1 MKCPGCGTENSASV
15 KFCSE
20 CGAPMGVPCPHCAH
34 RNARDAQKCAGCGHS
49 LSAAPA
55 QGPAAERRNLTV
67 FFADIAGSTALSE
80 KLDPED
86 LRALFAK
93 YQSDCVEIV
102 NRYEGHVAQFLGDGV
117 LAYFGYPAAHED
129 DASRAVRAALEIT
142 ARIAGAAPDA
152 NRPPDA
158 TRPLVRIGIHTGLV
172 VVGEVGA
179 GGRREQLA
187 LGETPNVAARLQS
200 EAQPGAIVI
209 SEATRALLAGQF
221 ALEELGSKTLKG
233 LSRPMQV
240 FRVIAKS
247 RTTSRFQAMTSAQ
260 GLTSFVGRD
269 RELKSIRTAWAE
281 ACDGRGCTLILQGQ
295 AGIGKSRLLEAAI
308 QQAGDRAHE
317 AFEAQCSPYQLNN
330 PLFPIIEMIERR
342 VGIEENMSA
351 TEKLDLLEQFAV
363 GRGVPLEQA
372 AVALGGLFSVS
383 TAERYPD
390 VELPPARSL
399 QWTIEIVAELLIHS
413 VDGSP
418 VLLLVEDL
426 HWADPS
432 TLDLLAQIFERQ
444 SDKAVL
450 MVGTA
455 RPEFT
460 APWLDHPRC
469 RRVRVD
475 ALPPEDTRALVAR
488 VVGPKP
494 LPPALLD
501 ELVSRTGGIPLFVEA
516 VTRTVIDAGIL
527 RELADRFE
535 LTGPL
540 PPGLIPATVQD
551 SLMGRIDRL
560 GADRAVAQLA
570 ATIGRECSFELLQ
583 TVLDKSTQALAA
595 AVLHL
600 VELEIVIE
608 NGVPPGSTYTFR
620 HALIQ
625 DAAYGSLLRTT
636 RQEFH
641 GKIAEALTNRFPL
654 MAETKPELLA
664 RHFEGAGRIP
674 EAIAGWM
681 RAGQQAQQRSA
692 LRECTAYLQKAISL
706 LETLPADDPGRLK
719 SEMEAQLAISTALMS
734 TIGWGSREAEAACIR
749 ARDLCEKLGNH
760 NGFFGAMWGLWTV
773 YFLRGTIGP
782 ALEAVKPVEQFA
794 LATEYPN
801 LLIVAHQAVGYTLYF
816 HGEFAKAREHAAEAL
831 ALYTPERELELVAI
845 FQLPF
850 SFACGN
856 FLAMSLWFMGYPEQA
871 EHARIDAW
879 SVIDALAIPAA
890 TAYGL
895 GNVLM
900 IHYARR
906 DYSTVERAAEQLYEL
921 ATDGGYL
928 LWAAQGRIY
937 RGWAQAMNG
946 QSEAGIAEMKAGLES
961 YRLTGSD
968 LMTTQFCLMMAEA
981 QLRAGRP
988 GDALAALSRGLAY
1001 VESAQERAFEPEL
1014 HRLRGEIMIAQGARA
1029 AGESSLRRAIERAQ
1043 AQEAKMLELRA
1054 AIPLAKLRRTHGQFA
1069 EAVALLQPLHAW
1081 FTEGADTPE
1090 LREAHEI
1097 LESLANASQI
1107 TRI

>member
-1 MKCPGCGTENSASV
+1 
-15 KFCSE
+15 
-20 CGAPMGVPCPHCAH
+20 
-34 RNARDAQKCAGCGHS
+34 
-49 LSAAPA
+49 L
-55 QGPAAERRNLTV
+55 
-67 FFADIAGSTALSE
+67 
-80 KLDPED
+80 
-86 LRALFAK
+86 
-93 YQSDCVEIV
+93 
-102 NRYEGHVAQFLGDGV
+102 
-117 LAYFGYPAAHED
+117 
-129 DASRAVRAALEIT
+129 T
-142 ARIAGAAPDA
+142 AR
-152 NRPPDA
+152 
-158 TRPLVRIGIHTGLV
+158 
-172 VVGEVGA
+172 
-179 GGRREQLA
+179 
-187 LGETPNVAARLQS
+187 
-200 EAQPGAIVI
+200 
-209 SEATRALLAGQF
+209 
-221 ALEELGSKTLKG
+221 
-233 LSRPMQV
+233 
-240 FRVIAKS
+240 
-247 RTTSRFQAMTSAQ
+247 
-260 GLTSFVGRD
+260 
-269 RELKSIRTAWAE
+269 
-281 ACDGRGCTLILQGQ
+281 
-295 AGIGKSRLLEAAI
+295 
-308 QQAGDRAHE
+308 
-317 AFEAQCSPYQLNN
+317 
-330 PLFPIIEMIERR
+330 
-342 VGIEENMSA
+342 
-351 TEKLDLLEQFAV
+351 
-363 GRGVPLEQA
+363 
-372 AVALGGLFSVS
+372 
-383 TAERYPD
+383 
-390 VELPPARSL
+390 
-399 QWTIEIVAELLIHS
+399 
-413 VDGSP
+413 
-418 VLLLVEDL
+418 LLVEDL

-641 GKIAEALTNRFPL
+641 GKIAEALINRFPL

-706 LETLPADDPGRLK
+706 LETLPTDDPGRMK

-749 ARDLCEKLGNH
+749 ARDLCQILGN
-760 NGFFGAMWGLWTV
+760 GQGLLGAMWGLWSV
-773 YFLRGTIGP
+773 YLLRGTIGP
-782 ALEAVKPVEQFA
+782 SYEAAKPVLELA
-794 LATEYPN
+794 LAAGDPGLE
-801 LLIVAHQAVGYTLYF
+801 IVARQANGWSRYF
-816 HGEFAKAREHAAEAL
+816 LGDLREAREHAEKARV
-831 ALYTPERELELVAI
+831 LYNPEQERGLVAV
-845 FQLPF
+845 FQIPL
-850 SFACGN
+850 SFACGM
-856 FLAMSLWFMGYPEQA
+856 FLCMSTWFMGYPEQA
-871 EHARIDAW
+871 ERARIDAW
-879 SVIDALAIPAA
+879 ETIEALGIPACTVYGLAIA
-890 TAYGL
+890 
-895 GNVLM
+895 LM

-906 DYSTVERAAEQLYEL
+906 DYATVELTAEQLYDL
-921 ATDGGYL
+921 ATDGGFL

-946 QSEAGIAEMKAGLES
+946 QSEAGIAEMKTGLEG
-961 YRLTGSD
+961 YRLTGSG

-1001 VESAQERAFEPEL
+1001 VESAEERTHEPEL
-1014 HRLRGEIMIAQGARA
+1014 HRLRGEILIAQGARA
-1029 AGESSLRRAIERAQ
+1029 AGEASLRRAIERAQ
-1043 AQEAKMLELRA
+1043 AQQAKMLELRA
-1054 AIPLAKLRRTHGQFA
+1054 AIPLAKLRRTHGQPA
-1069 EAVALLQPLHAW
+1069 EAVALLEPLHSW

-1090 LREAHEI
+1090 LREAREI
-1097 LESLANASQI
+1097 LESLGSASQNA
-1107 TRI
+1107 RG